1 MMMPIM
7 FITMM
12 MMMIRTM
19 LMMRLTPPDK
29 VLEYEL
35 EDGVVCPRHPL
46 QKLLHLIIIMMI
58 MMMIMMMMMIMIMVM
73 MIMMIMI
80 LVIAHLQKPH
90 SSVRHHGH
98 LKDEKIEGRLKIET

>member
-12 MMMIRTM
+12 MMMIRIM
-19 LMMRLTPPDK
+19 LMMPLSPPDK
-29 VLEYEL
+29 VLEDEL

-90 SSVRHHGH
+90 SSVRHHRH
-98 LKDEKIEGRLKIET
+98 LKDEKMEGCLKIET

>member
-29 VLEYEL
+29 VLEDEL

-46 QKLLHLIIIMMI
+46 QKLLHLLIIIIIMMMIMMI
-58 MMMIMMMMMIMIMVM
+58 MMMVMMMMV
-73 MIMMIMI
+73 MMIMI

-90 SSVRHHGH
+90 SSVRHHRH
-98 LKDEKIEGRLKIET
+98 LKDEKMEGCLKIET